1 MAALVANALAPA
13 LVRDHPLAL
22 IALEPRLRNFLAVA
36 QKIDLAT
43 FMAVAIGRRFL
54 TDPCYFLLGRWY
66 GDGAIRWA
74 ERQMQGGS
82 FVTTIE
88 RAFRR
93 WSDGVVFLWPGALV
107 CALAGA
113 TGMRLRRFLLLNIT
127 GTIATAI
134 AIRLFAELPPVEAAV
149 GAVLRFNDRNFRW
162 LTAITIAL
170 VVFWAVGSRGKK
182 LGLEGLDELEAGRT
196 AAPGDDDRPIE

>member
-1 MAALVANALAPA
+1 
-13 LVRDHPLAL
+13 
-22 IALEPRLRNFLAVA
+22 
-36 QKIDLAT
+36 
-43 FMAVAIGRRFL
+43 
-54 TDPCYFLLGRWY
+54 WY

-74 ERQMQGGS
+74 ERQMQGSS

-93 WSDGVVFLWPGALV
+93 WSDAVVFFWPGALV

-113 TGMRLRRFLLLNIT
+113 TGMRLRRFLLLNIA
-127 GTIATAI
+127 GTMVTAT

-149 GAVLRFNDRNFRW
+149 EAVLRFNDRNFKW

-170 VVFWAVGSRGKK
+170 VVFWAIGSRGKK
-182 LGLEGLDELEAGRT
+182 LGLEGLDELEAGGKN
-196 AAPGDDDRPIE
+196 APSEGDKPAS